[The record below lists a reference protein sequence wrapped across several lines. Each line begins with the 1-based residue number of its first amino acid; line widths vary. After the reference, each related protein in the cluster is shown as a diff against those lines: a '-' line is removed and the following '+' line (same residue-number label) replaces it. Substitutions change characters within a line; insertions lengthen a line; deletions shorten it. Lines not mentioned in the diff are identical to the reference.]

1 MKDQHQRPPA
11 PPPAPAAGGADGK
24 AINAEKRQK
33 YELKQKKK
41 QEMVE
46 REKKRSQWAAANA
59 HFARVVC
66 ANDVENLRRERDKD
80 QAVAGQKRKAR
91 EADESSPVDELIA
104 PYLDLKEGDSS
115 NGHLFIAEGTETVR
129 LLIQQSTEEA
139 CQCSGDCGQRKPI
152 KIVSVL
158 VRPSSFFEEPVKLI
172 SEVKKTACSHQV
184 MAITCSHTKTKAKQS
199 QSQSPPFHV
208 LIASEDVQSRIA
220 GFHIARG
227 ALACGVIPKYDEK
240 WLDAFLANKTKPK
253 IDEGKSESS
262 HSSVGLRVL
271 ALDGISDTANMGTMI
286 RCCAAFGI
294 ELILLSSDCCDPW
307 YRRSIRT
314 SMGHVASIP
323 IVRCE
328 SLSSALSRMEKDND
342 ISSFAA
348 VIDLDSELVLERMEF
363 GEVPPRWC
371 CVMGNEGNGI
381 SKQVVAACTSRLR
394 IGMSAGVDSLS
405 VPVATGILLH
415 GLAERER
422 KQEIR

>member
-1 MKDQHQRPPA
+1 MKDQQRR
-11 PPPAPAAGGADGK
+11 PPAPAAATDGK
-24 AINAEKRQK
+24 AINAEKRRK

-46 REKKRSQWAAANA
+46 RESKRSQWTAANA

-91 EADESSPVDELIA
+91 EADESSPIDETKLAKLIA
-104 PYLDLKEGDSS
+104 PYLDLKEGNSS
-115 NGHLFIAEGTETVR
+115 NGHLFVAEGTETVR
-129 LLIQQSTEEA
+129 LLIQQSTKEA
-139 CQCSGDCGQRKPI
+139 CQCSGDCEERKPI
-152 KIVSVL
+152 QILSVL

-172 SEVKKTACSHQV
+172 SDVSH
-184 MAITCSHTKTKAKQS
+184 SKTKAEQS
-199 QSQSPPFHV
+199 QSLSQSPPFHV

-227 ALACGVIPKYDEK
+227 ALARGVIPKYDEK

-253 IDEGKSESS
+253 IDEGKNESS
-262 HSSVGLRVL
+262 HSSIGLRVL
-271 ALDGISDTANMGTMI
+271 AFDGISDTANMGAMI

-294 ELILLSSDCCDPW
+294 ELILLSNDCCDPW

-328 SLSSALSRMEKDND
+328 NLSSTLSRMEKHND

>member
-1 MKDQHQRPPA
+1 MKDQHQRPA
-11 PPPAPAAGGADGK
+11 PPAPAPAPAAAGADGK
-24 AINAEKRQK
+24 AINAEKRRK
-33 YELKQKKK
+33 YELKQKRK
-41 QEMVE
+41 QEMAE
-46 REKKRSQWAAANA
+46 RESRRSQWTAANA

-80 QAVAGQKRKAR
+80 QEAGAGQKRKAR
-91 EADESSPVDELIA
+91 EADELSSIDETKLAELIA

-115 NGHLFIAEGTETVR
+115 NGHLFIAEGTETV

-139 CQCSGDCGQRKPI
+139 CQCSGDCGERKPI
-152 KIVSVL
+152 QIVSVL

-172 SEVKKTACSHQV
+172 SDIEESA
-184 MAITCSHTKTKAKQS
+184 CSHTKTKAEQS
-199 QSQSPPFHV
+199 QSQSPPFNV

-240 WLDAFLANKTKPK
+240 WLDAFLANKNKPK

-262 HSSVGLRVL
+262 QSPIGLRVL
-271 ALDGISDTANMGTMI
+271 ALDGISDTANMGAMI

-294 ELILLSSDCCDPW
+294 ESILLSNDCCDPW

-314 SMGHVASIP
+314 SMGHIASIP

-328 SLSSALSRMEKDND
+328 NLSSTLSRMEKHNN

>member
-1 MKDQHQRPPA
+1 MKDQQRR
-11 PPPAPAAGGADGK
+11 PPAPAAATDGK
-24 AINAEKRQK
+24 AINAEKRRK

-46 REKKRSQWAAANA
+46 RESKRSQWTAANA

-80 QAVAGQKRKAR
+80 QAVADQKRKAR
-91 EADESSPVDELIA
+91 EADESSPIDETKLAELIA
-104 PYLDLKEGDSS
+104 PYLDLKEGNSS
-115 NGHLFIAEGTETVR
+115 NGHLFVAEGTETVR
-129 LLIQQSTEEA
+129 LLIQQSTKEA
-139 CQCSGDCGQRKPI
+139 CQCSGDCGERKPI
-152 KIVSVL
+152 QILSVL

-172 SEVKKTACSHQV
+172 SDVSH
-184 MAITCSHTKTKAKQS
+184 SKTKAEQS
-199 QSQSPPFHV
+199 QSLSQSPPFHV
-208 LIASEDVQSRIA
+208 EDVQSRIA

-253 IDEGKSESS
+253 IDEGKNESS
-262 HSSVGLRVL
+262 HSSIGLRVL
-271 ALDGISDTANMGTMI
+271 AFDGISDTANMGAMI

-294 ELILLSSDCCDPW
+294 ELILLSNDCCDPW

-328 SLSSALSRMEKDND
+328 NLSSTLSRMEKHND